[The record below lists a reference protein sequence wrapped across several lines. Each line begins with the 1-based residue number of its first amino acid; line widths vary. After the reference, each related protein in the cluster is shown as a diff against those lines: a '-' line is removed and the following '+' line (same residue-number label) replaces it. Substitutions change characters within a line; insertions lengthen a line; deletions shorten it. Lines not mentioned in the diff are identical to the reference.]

1 MNRIAG
7 WKPKTLTE
15 LANYINGFAFK
26 PADWGKEGLPII
38 RIEQLKN
45 PEAQADYF
53 AGKLS
58 SSRIIENGDLIF
70 SWSASLFLRIWQH
83 DRAALNQHLF
93 KVIEVDGID
102 RGFLKA
108 FIEFHLPAL
117 AAASHGSTMQH
128 ITRKELGRFVA
139 PFPESEDEQAKIAEI
154 ISAVDR
160 AIEQTEALIAK
171 QERIKTGLM
180 QDLLTCGIDEHDN
193 LRSESTHEF
202 KDSPFGRIPV
212 GWNPVSLESVSE
224 FVTSGSRGWARYYS
238 TDGAIFLRIGNLTR
252 RHINFRLDDLVF
264 VSPPQSSEGK
274 RTAVETGDLL
284 ISITADLGI
293 IGIVPSDFDEAYVN
307 QHIALVRL
315 MKEEVSPR
323 FIGWFL
329 SSQGGQTQFESFNE
343 SGAKAGLNLPT
354 IKRLIVPKM
363 NPTEQERIAA
373 ILDSAAESIKD
384 YERQLVKLRY
394 SKAGLMQ
401 DLLTGKKRVTPLLQI
416 NADN

>member
-1 MNRIAG
+1 
-7 WKPKTLTE
+7 
-15 LANYINGFAFK
+15 
-26 PADWGKEGLPII
+26 
-38 RIEQLKN
+38 
-45 PEAQADYF
+45 
-53 AGKLS
+53 
-58 SSRIIENGDLIF
+58 
-70 SWSASLFLRIWQH
+70 
-83 DRAALNQHLF
+83 
-93 KVIEVDGID
+93 
-102 RGFLKA
+102 
-108 FIEFHLPAL
+108 
-117 AAASHGSTMQH
+117 
-128 ITRKELGRFVA
+128 
-139 PFPESEDEQAKIAEI
+139 
-154 ISAVDR
+154 
-160 AIEQTEALIAK
+160 
-171 QERIKTGLM
+171 
-180 QDLLTCGIDEHDN
+180 
-193 LRSESTHEF
+193 
-202 KDSPFGRIPV
+202 
-212 GWNPVSLESVSE
+212 VSE